1 MELKFINIDELS
13 RQEKDLMLKN
23 MEDYKDKAY
32 NYGMIDL
39 NCTKEDALDILYDI
53 KEINDFIDYNDKIL
67 EDVYNKILK
76 KEDKLEFY
84 ENLYEETDYI
94 SEIIHSRIM
103 IRILER
109 KLNKLYNDLDE
120 GKKVQYENI
129 SHLKSLQNKYRYI
142 CNNLS
147 HKRFITYVEEE
158 LKKELKK

>member
-1 MELKFINIDELS
+1 MEIKFINTDDFS
-13 RQEKDLMLKN
+13 RDEKDLMLKS
-23 MEDYKDKAY
+23 MEEYKDEAY

-39 NCTKEDALDILYDI
+39 NCTKKEALDKHY
-53 KEINDFIDYNDKIL
+53 EISKLNETIEYNDSLLNKI
-67 EDVYNKILK
+67 YNRILK
-76 KEDKLEFY
+76 KEKKLEYY
-84 ENLYEETDYI
+84 ENRLDETNYI
-94 SEIIHSRIM
+94 EVYTYCNVM

-129 SHLKSLQNKYRYI
+129 SYLKSLQNKYRYI
-142 CNNLS
+142 CNNFS

>member
-39 NCTKEDALDILYDI
+39 NCTKEDALDILYNI
-53 KEINDFIDYNDKIL
+53 KEINDFIEYNYKIL

-109 KLNKLYNDLDE
+109 KLKKLYTELEE
-120 GKKVQYENI
+120 GNIVQDENI
-129 SHLKSLQNKYRYI
+129 SDLRLLESEYRYI
-142 CNNLS
+142 CSNVS
-147 HKRFITYVEEE
+147 HKKFIDYVEEE
-158 LKKELKK
+158 LIKELKK